1 MKIFIFHLLI
11 IQIISGSNIKY
22 GDEQITAMLKEYFLS
37 NKSSPLLLGHQFYT
51 DNDENIFQIE
61 LKTETQ
67 NVNSALLFGFKA
79 INDIANVAKRDFT
92 HSICVIH
99 FNKITLPVIAES
111 NLKCSRGY
119 FIHNNDNEAQW
130 RKNCLSIQNY

>member
-1 MKIFIFHLLI
+1 MKIFIFQLLI
-11 IQIISGSNIKY
+11 IQIISGSDIKY

-51 DNDENIFQIE
+51 DNNENIFQIE
-61 LKTETQ
+61 IKTETQ

-79 INDIANVAKRDFT
+79 INDIANVSKRDFT

-99 FNKITLPVIAES
+99 FNKITLPIIAES
-111 NLKCSRGY
+111 NLKCSKGY